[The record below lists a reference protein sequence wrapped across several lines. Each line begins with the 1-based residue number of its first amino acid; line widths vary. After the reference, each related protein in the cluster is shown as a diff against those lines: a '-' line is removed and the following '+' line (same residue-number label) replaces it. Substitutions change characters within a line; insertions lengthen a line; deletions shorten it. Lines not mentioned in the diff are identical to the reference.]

1 MNVVQIGKEAV
12 ASFAAG
18 DGTVG
23 ATPATLTPGGA
34 VNKHVVVRANSANTD
49 VIMVGHS
56 AQAVANGFVLKAGDQ
71 TPPIYVDDLAKV
83 WLLGAASNPGFS
95 WIAS

>member
-34 VNKHVVVRANSANTD
+34 VNKHVVVRANAGNTN
-49 VIMVGHS
+49 VIMVGPS
-56 AQAVANGFVLKAGDQ
+56 CSGRCK
-71 TPPIYVDDLAKV
+71 
-83 WLLGAASNPGFS
+83 
-95 WIAS
+95 WIRTGGRRSDATHLR